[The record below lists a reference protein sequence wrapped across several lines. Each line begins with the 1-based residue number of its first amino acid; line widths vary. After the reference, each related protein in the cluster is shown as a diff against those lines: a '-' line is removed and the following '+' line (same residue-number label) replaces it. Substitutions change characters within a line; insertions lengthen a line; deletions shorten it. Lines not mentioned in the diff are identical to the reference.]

1 MLQWV
6 LFIVAV
12 AGALWLAVLAG
23 TAYLQMP
30 VPGTP
35 DYRGFPVPTLML
47 VLGVGAGVVLALLS
61 RVLISFGAKSRAR
74 KAEKRLRAG
83 VAEVAEEL
91 VVAPVAAELA
101 AYRQTWEGLRKA
113 RA

>member
-1 MLQWV
+1 M
-6 LFIVAV
+6 
-12 AGALWLAVLAG
+12 
-23 TAYLQMP
+23 
-30 VPGTP
+30 
-35 DYRGFPVPTLML
+35 
-47 VLGVGAGVVLALLS
+47 
-61 RVLISFGAKSRAR
+61 LISVGAKSRAR

-91 VVAPVAAELA
+91 VIAPVAAELA